1 MSEHVPDTNENPVQT
16 ERKGRGLKSW
26 LLIIGA
32 LIVVLPITA
41 MFLWSVIALNYS
53 YSNGDRA
60 GYVQKFSK
68 KGWVCKTWEG
78 NLSMINIPG
87 AAPEA
92 LAAFAAVLPEWGERF
107 RTGSSVPALEQSR
120 AFPAIISAA
129 TSEGPLLL
137 VMDDAQ
143 WADRS
148 SLLGLLA
155 LLRDDLLHLLAT
167 LEVVA
172 DALQLTPTRSWPAA
186 SMRCRT
192 QRD

>member
-87 AAPEA
+87 AAPEQWN
-92 LAAFAAVLPEWGERF
+92 FTVRDD
-107 RTGSSVPALEQSR
+107 SVAQ
-120 AFPAIISAA
+120 IISGYMGKQVSLHYTEHSGVP
-129 TSEGPLLL
+129 TSCFGETRYYVTGVRL
-137 VMDDAQ
+137 VSA
-143 WADRS
+143 
-148 SLLGLLA
+148 
-155 LLRDDLLHLLAT
+155 
-167 LEVVA
+167 
-172 DALQLTPTRSWPAA
+172 P
-186 SMRCRT
+186 
-192 QRD
+192 